1 MSRFRMP
8 DFRISGPLTLA
19 VAVATLMPLASLA
32 QSNAPLTGNMT
43 SGAPAAGT
51 PAAGSPAAASPAA
64 GSPAAGS
71 PAGSPAAAAPVS
83 TLPQAQL
90 PQRPVVQQVQ
100 TPMPQPAAQ
109 SAQSAQAAPAAA
121 ATQTASSAPAVEE
134 NFGDVTRA
142 LLAAQA
148 DGRRAGGALPV
159 LGPVSTAAWNRYLD
173 SFSHPIPE
181 YLQKRVET
189 KNTN

>member
-51 PAAGSPAAASPAA
+51 PAAGSPA
-64 GSPAAGS
+64 GSPA
-71 PAGSPAAAAPVS
+71 AAAAPVS

-100 TPMPQPAAQ
+100 TPMPQPA
-109 SAQSAQAAPAAA
+109 AQSAQAAPAAA

-148 DGRRAGGALPV
+148 DGRRAGGALPI

>member
-51 PAAGSPAAASPAA
+51 PA
-64 GSPAAGS
+64 GS
-71 PAGSPAAAAPVS
+71 PAGSPAAAAAPAS

-100 TPMPQPAAQ
+100 TPMPQPA
-109 SAQSAQAAPAAA
+109 AQSAQAAPAAA

-148 DGRRAGGALPV
+148 DGRRAGGALPI

>member
-51 PAAGSPAAASPAA
+51 PAAGSPAV
-64 GSPAAGS
+64 
-71 PAGSPAAAAPVS
+71 AAPVS

-100 TPMPQPAAQ
+100 TPMPQPA
-109 SAQSAQAAPAAA
+109 AQSAQAAPAAA

>member
-1 MSRFRMP
+1 MSRFRMSYS
-8 DFRISGPLTLA
+8 RRAGSLTLTA
-19 VAVATLMPLASLA
+19 ALAALAPLACLA

-43 SGAPAAGT
+43 SGAPAAG
-51 PAAGSPAAASPAA
+51 
-64 GSPAAGS
+64 
-71 PAGSPAAAAPVS
+71 AAAPAS
-83 TLPQAQL
+83 TLPQAQLPQAQL

-109 SAQSAQAAPAAA
+109 AAPAAPAASAAAPQAASPQAA
-121 ATQTASSAPAVEE
+121 ATQAAAPAAVEE

-159 LGPVSTAAWNRYLD
+159 LGPVSTAAWNRYLE

-181 YLQKRVET
+181 YFQKRVQT

>member
-51 PAAGSPAAASPAA
+51 PAAGSPAA

-71 PAGSPAAAAPVS
+71 PAGSPAAAAAPAS

-100 TPMPQPAAQ
+100 TPMPQPA
-109 SAQSAQAAPAAA
+109 AQSAQAAPAAA

>member
-43 SGAPAAGT
+43 SGAPAAG
-51 PAAGSPAAASPAA
+51 
-64 GSPAAGS
+64 S
-71 PAGSPAAAAPVS
+71 PAGSPAAAAAPVS

-148 DGRRAGGALPV
+148 DGRRAGGALPI

>member
-1 MSRFRMP
+1 MSRFRMSHS
-8 DFRISGPLTLA
+8 RRTGSLTLT
-19 VAVATLMPLASLA
+19 VALAALLPLACLA

-43 SGAPAAGT
+43 GGAPA
-51 PAAGSPAAASPAA
+51 
-64 GSPAAGS
+64 
-71 PAGSPAAAAPVS
+71 S

-148 DGRRAGGALPV
+148 DGRRAGGALPI

>member
-1 MSRFRMP
+1 MSRFRMSHS
-8 DFRISGPLTLA
+8 RRTGSLTLT
-19 VAVATLMPLASLA
+19 VALAALLPLACLA

-43 SGAPAAGT
+43 GGAPA
-51 PAAGSPAAASPAA
+51 
-64 GSPAAGS
+64 
-71 PAGSPAAAAPVS
+71 S

-100 TPMPQPAAQ
+100 TPMPQPAAQSAQ

-148 DGRRAGGALPV
+148 DGRRAGGALPI